1 VPASIVDGQHLHVF
15 VPTAAVQLLVF
26 DAQVGEMH
34 LVVEVREVVL
44 ERPLRNLLRVA
55 VGVPVVVV
63 ALAIPVVQP
72 LLVLA
77 LELEIEEDPFDAG
90 VALRQALRLAF
101 ERAVDLAS
109 RVRVPARV

>member
-1 VPASIVDGQHLHVF
+1 
-15 VPTAAVQLLVF
+15 
-26 DAQVGEMH
+26 MH

-72 LLVLA
+72 SAASILVGPD
-77 LELEIEEDPFDAG
+77 ELEE
-90 VALRQALRLAF
+90 VF
-101 ERAVDLAS
+101 EPCRS
-109 RVRVPARV
+109 RPTLGIA